1 MDYFIIALRIISVM
15 ALFLFLILKTGR
27 RKIAELPVYDFI
39 SMIVIGS
46 VIGADIAEPNLPH
59 LPTLFSVVL
68 IVALQFLVSILL
80 INNKKIAR
88 KITFGPTVVI
98 QNGQFIKANMKRL
111 KYPIE
116 NVLMALRE
124 KDIFDLNEVEYAIV
138 EGSGSISVL
147 KKPQFLPLTPSDM
160 QLNPGAKSLSVPLI
174 IDGKVQ
180 DSNLQQLKRDR
191 SWLAS
196 QLAQSGVH
204 GFNEVFY
211 ADCNL
216 EGRMYISKIVQAEAI
231 DSFGRMDG

>member
-1 MDYFIIALRIISVM
+1 MTYLIITLRIVTVM

-27 RKIAELPVYDFI
+27 RKIAEFPVYDFLSI
-39 SMIVIGS
+39 IVIGS
-46 VIGADIAEPNLPH
+46 VIGADIAEPNIPH
-59 LPTLFSVVL
+59 LPTLFAVVI
-68 IVALQFLVSILL
+68 IVALQYLVSCLL

-88 KITFGPTVVI
+88 KITFGPTVII

-111 KYPIE
+111 KYSVE

-147 KKPQFLPLTPSDM
+147 KKSQFLPLTPSDM
-160 QLNPGAKSLSVPLI
+160 KLKPDTKGLSVPLI

-191 SWLAS
+191 SWLTS
-196 QLAQSGVH
+196 QLKQVGIHDFS
-204 GFNEVFY
+204 EVFY

-216 EGRMYISKIVQAEAI
+216 EGRLYVSKILQEKI
-231 DSFGRMDG
+231 SNDDFTL

>member
-1 MDYFIIALRIISVM
+1 MLYLIITLRIISVM

-27 RKIAELPVYDFI
+27 RKIAELPIYDFI
-39 SMIVIGS
+39 SVIVIAS
-46 VIGADIAEPNLPH
+46 VIGADIAEPNIPH
-59 LPTLFSVVL
+59 LPVLFAVVL
-68 IVALQFLVSILL
+68 IVALQYLVSSLL

-88 KITFGPTVVI
+88 KITFGPTVII
-98 QNGQFIKANMKRL
+98 QNGQFVKSNMKRL

-160 QLNPGAKSLSVPLI
+160 KLKTNAKGLSLPLI
-174 IDGKVQ
+174 IDGQVQ

-196 QLAQSGVH
+196 QLDQAGIHDFS
-204 GFNEVFY
+204 EVFY
-211 ADCNL
+211 ADCTM
-216 EGRMYISKIVQAEAI
+216 EGRFFVSKILQAK
-231 DSFGRMDG
+231 DFNDDFTL